1 MRTLSHFVL
10 ISLLFI
16 ALPARA
22 AEPGVTL
29 KLLAEVR
36 APPATIF
43 EVRAQTTSKAVKWV
57 ALTPGLS
64 LRPIDGGRVLLV
76 SGPAGRYELLAYTA
90 LGDVP
95 SDPARCVVVIGQPP
109 GPKPNPPE
117 PPQPPAD
124 PLRAK
129 LKATFDSDSAPA
141 AAKREQ
147 AKDLAA
153 LYRAAAKLAQN
164 SATSTSG
171 ELLAR
176 VREAARTLVGPDAL
190 KDVRHVVGVCSDQG
204 FRMERDATGR
214 CRPQGTW
221 AHCMALVAV
230 RGAPN
235 EGGFLLNSWG
245 DSAHTGP
252 VWPDD
257 APKAGFWADAAV
269 LDRMLRQ
276 GDSFALADV
285 AGFPQRKLDWF
296 VHSEPARGRFDH
308 FALLK
313 SEVPL
318 SW

>member
-1 MRTLSHFVL
+1 MRTLSHFAL
-10 ISLLFI
+10 ILLLFA

-22 AEPGVTL
+22 AEPNAVPL
-29 KLLAEVR
+29 KLPAEVR

-109 GPKPNPPE
+109 GPRPNPPE
-117 PPQPPAD
+117 PPQPPGD

-190 KDVRHVVGVCSDQG
+190 KDVRHVVGDKL
-204 FRMERDATGR
+204 A
-214 CRPQGTW
+214 
-221 AHCMALVAV
+221 ALL
-230 RGAPN
+230 P
-235 EGGFLLNSWG
+235 
-245 DSAHTGP
+245 T
-252 VWPDD
+252 D
-257 APKAGFWADAAV
+257 APLSDAQRA
-269 LDRMLRQ
+269 
-276 GDSFALADV
+276 SAAAL
-285 AGFPQRKLDWF
+285 FTKL
-296 VHSEPARGRFDH
+296 SAILEELAP
-308 FALLK
+308 
-313 SEVPL
+313 
-318 SW
+318 